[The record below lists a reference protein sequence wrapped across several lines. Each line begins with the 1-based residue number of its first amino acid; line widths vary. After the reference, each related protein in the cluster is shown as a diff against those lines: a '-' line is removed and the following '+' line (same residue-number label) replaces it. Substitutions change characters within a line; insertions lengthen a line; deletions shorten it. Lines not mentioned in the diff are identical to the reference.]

1 MDTIILHIIP
11 IVFTMLAL
19 GHVRSLAGRRSAI
32 RESLATVGAV
42 IIILGLSSKAIM
54 LALMVRGTFDSTY
67 GIGTAYALMA
77 TGFIFLLYGF
87 LGWDRMTMAR
97 PNWSKPI
104 IASML
109 MAGATLAGVRIWP
122 NWWMLIPVSVVV
134 GSLLVLDLMVMGYT
148 LRQRYF
154 IAVPFILLHMAS
166 IVINTLIEMQGH
178 MLLPILQGII
188 LTASTSALLFYIN
201 MRMIERHT
209 YRGRMLIV

>member
-19 GHVRSLAGRRSAI
+19 GHVKSLAGRRSAI

-42 IIILGLSSKAIM
+42 IIILGLSSKAIL
-54 LALMVRGTFDSTY
+54 LALMVRGNLGSAY
-67 GIGTAYALMA
+67 GMGAAYTLIA

-87 LGWDRMTMAR
+87 IGWDRMTLAR
-97 PNWSKPI
+97 PSWGKPVL
-104 IASML
+104 ASL
-109 MAGATLAGVRIWP
+109 VLLGATVVSMRYWS
-122 NWWMLIPVSVVV
+122 NWWTVIPVCVVV
-134 GSLLVLDLMVMGYT
+134 GSLLVMDFMLMGYT

-154 IAVPFILLHMAS
+154 IAVPFILLHMVS
-166 IVINTLIEMQGH
+166 TIINTLIEMQGH
-178 MLLPILQGII
+178 VFLPILQGII

>member
-19 GHVRSLAGRRSAI
+19 SHVRSLAGRRSAI

-42 IIILGLSSKAIM
+42 IIILGLSSKAIL
-54 LALMVRGTFDSTY
+54 LALMLRGTLGSAY
-67 GIGTAYALMA
+67 GMGAAYTLMA

-87 LGWDRMTMAR
+87 LGWDRMTLVR
-97 PNWSKPI
+97 PNWGKPI
-104 IASML
+104 VACLL
-109 MAGATLAGVRIWP
+109 MYGATYVSERIWT
-122 NWWMLIPVSVVV
+122 NWWMIIPVCIVV
-134 GSLLVLDLMVMGYT
+134 GSLLIMDFMLMGYT

-154 IAVPFILLHMAS
+154 IAVPFILLHMVS
-166 IVINTLIEMQGH
+166 IVINTLVEMQGH
-178 MLLPILQGII
+178 MFLPILQGII